1 MRKVQSE
8 VDLDKKQLDQI
19 IKMVVLTMMVVMI
32 VLHWMVMMKKSCS
45 GERAGGGKQVEGGG
59 NGQCQGDFGGDGGFG
74 IHYNDMILL
83 MVW

>member
-1 MRKVQSE
+1 MMI
-8 VDLDKKQLDQI
+8 KKL
-19 IKMVVLTMMVVMI
+19 
-32 VLHWMVMMKKSCS
+32 WS

-74 IHYNDMILL
+74 VHYNDMIML